1 MAVRRNGKGRKRP
14 VSDMNVVPYIDVM
27 FVLLVIFMVTAPLV
41 QQGVEIDLPVAAAE
55 TVDTSEIEPV
65 IIDVDE
71 FGGYFLSMANE
82 PYERIAPQALM
93 IKVSAML
100 QVRPGAPVLVR
111 GDRAVA
117 YNHVVQLMVMLKE
130 AGVAKVGLMTQPPE
144 NDG

>member
-1 MAVRRNGKGRKRP
+1 MAVRRNGRGRKRP

-41 QQGVEIDLPVAAAE
+41 QQGVEIDLSVAAAE

-82 PYERIAPQALM
+82 PYERIAPQDLM

-111 GDRAVA
+111 GDREVA

>member
-1 MAVRRNGKGRKRP
+1 MAVRRNGRGRKRP

-82 PYERIAPQALM
+82 PYERIAPQDLM